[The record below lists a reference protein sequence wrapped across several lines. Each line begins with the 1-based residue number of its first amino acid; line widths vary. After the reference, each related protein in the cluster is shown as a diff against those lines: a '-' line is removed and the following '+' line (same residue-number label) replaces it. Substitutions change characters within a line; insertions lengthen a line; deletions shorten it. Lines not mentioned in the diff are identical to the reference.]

1 MLMLKI
7 RTQVREVSG
16 ISLSIYIF
24 VIFVIYR
31 IHQGMELR
39 APKDPS
45 YLGLTAVLNISTGL
59 LQLGCLP

>member
-7 RTQVREVSG
+7 RTQVREVYEF
-16 ISLSIYIF
+16 SLSTYMF

-31 IHQGMELR
+31 IHQGMEPR

-59 LQLGCLP
+59 LQPACLP